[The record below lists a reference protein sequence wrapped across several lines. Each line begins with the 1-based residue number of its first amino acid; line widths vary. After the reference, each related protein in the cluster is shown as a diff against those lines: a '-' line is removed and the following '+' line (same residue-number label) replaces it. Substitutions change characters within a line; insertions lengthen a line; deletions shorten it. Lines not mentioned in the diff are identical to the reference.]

1 MGSCSSLQRK
11 TNNKENNNMKLKV
24 AFFGSKT
31 EKLVI
36 PPSPIKEQSKNG
48 DLKLSPSRSTTNFND
63 FGSKEEAFF
72 DSKAWIDSDC
82 EDDFYSV
89 NGDFTPSRG
98 NTPVHHAFGTPG
110 LNKASSQNRTSPSR
124 SESSPDKKKKLL
136 ELFKDS
142 VKDNQDDDGKEKKQ
156 VKPTIQDV
164 LPKSSNSTPY
174 RSGANSACSSE
185 RITSEDHTSVREPK
199 SSLFCIPSLTS
210 CRSFRERRRKTSPA
224 IAVDGNL

>member
-1 MGSCSSLQRK
+1 
-11 TNNKENNNMKLKV
+11 MKLKV

-31 EKLVI
+31 QKLGI
-36 PPSPIKEQSKNG
+36 PSSPIKELPKNG

-98 NTPVHHAFGTPG
+98 NTPIHHNFGTPSV
-110 LNKASSQNRTSPSR
+110 NKTSSLNRTSSSP

-142 VKDNQDDDGKEKKQ
+142 VKDNQDDDVREKKQ

-164 LPKSSNSTPY
+164 LPKSSQSTPY
-174 RSGANSACSSE
+174 LSGANSASSSE
-185 RITSEDHTSVREPK
+185 RAMSEDRASVRERSSK

-224 IAVDGNL
+224 IAVDGKH